1 MDNINQKADELN
13 LIKKIVIVLLEV
25 PVFLSFILFFDFSWL
40 FTFYIYVTPFLL
52 IAIIYLARKRI
63 HVERNFLS
71 KDFFVFLGILFL
83 WLYVYAL
90 MKQSTLYV
98 LSIVYYPAF
107 LEELN
112 FRYIIPEL
120 LSGKTGM
127 GKAIIIQSVLYM
139 IFYAGL
145 PILKPGSY
153 PGIYEYIFFFDN
165 FVMSIFYGSIYYL
178 RESIYL
184 DVTLHMSFYLIELFL
199 TPATAWI
206 ATVLAPV

>member
-1 MDNINQKADELN
+1 MNN
-13 LIKKIVIVLLEV
+13 LDQTSTNLSTIKKIFIILLEV

-40 FTFYIYVTPFLL
+40 FTFYIYATPFLL
-52 IAIIYLARKRI
+52 ICILYIARKNI
-63 HVERNFLS
+63 HLEQNFLS
-71 KDFFVFLGILFL
+71 RDFFVFLGILFL
-83 WLYVYAL
+83 WLYIYAL
-90 MKQSTLYV
+90 MRQPTLYV
-98 LSIVYYPAF
+98 LSIAYYPAF

-127 GKAIIIQSVLYM
+127 GKAIIIQGVLYT

-153 PGIYEYIFFFDN
+153 PGVYEYIFFFDN

-178 RESIYL
+178 RKSIYL
-184 DVTLHMSFYLIELFL
+184 DITLHMSFYLIEIFL